1 MYAIPWYVVLFE
13 SIPEAFLMIILG
25 FALFNL
31 QISFKNAFVIS
42 LVNAVIIYYV
52 RQLSV
57 TFGLHTLIAIVVIV
71 ILSKMLTKIKTH
83 AVFISIISGFVV
95 LAVLQSMMLPVLF
108 QLVNINIQY
117 LTVKPWLNIVFFIPI
132 GVIMTLLYYFVR
144 KHNLYVFD
152 LAAEDRWYE

>member
-1 MYAIPWYVVLFE
+1 
-13 SIPEAFLMIILG
+13 MIILG

-52 RQLSV
+52 RQLPV

-71 ILSKMLTKIKTH
+71 ILSKILTEIKIGV
-83 AVFISIISGFVV
+83 VFISVLSGFVV
-95 LAVLQSMMLPVLF
+95 LAVLQSVIVPVLF
-108 QLVNINIQY
+108 QLANINIHD
-117 LTVKPWLNIVFFIPI
+117 LIVKPWLNIVFFIPV
-132 GVIMTLLYYFVR
+132 GVIMTFLYYFVR